1 MNVDFD
7 VDLFFSLF
15 DLVIVGLLGL
25 GAWLGYSKGAIV
37 QTISLFAIV
46 VALGF
51 SALTTKLIYS
61 FFEVNNS
68 KTPDLFASLYL
79 AAIFGAGIFG
89 ANWIRQIV
97 QKHTSELKQ
106 NKSDKLIGLGLGIV
120 KVFLIICLY
129 SFVVY
134 NVDYYGHFLPKSEK
148 RSRLGQATSKLIPT
162 TFKFLRWEKP
172 DDNTIDFQNFDEV
185 YDRVKNNYPNQFDSE
200 EF

>member
-37 QTISLFAIV
+37 QAISLFALVI
-46 VALGF
+46 ALGI
-51 SALTTKLIYS
+51 SAVTTKFIYS
-61 FFEVNNS
+61 FFEANGS

-89 ANWIRQIV
+89 SGWIRQLV
-97 QKHTSELKQ
+97 QKHTSELKKNQ
-106 NKSDKLIGLGLGIV
+106 NDKLIGLGLSIV
-120 KVFLIICLY
+120 KMFLIISLY
-129 SFVVY
+129 TFVIY
-134 NVDYYGHFLPKSEK
+134 NVDYYGHFLPKSEQ
-148 RSRLGQATSKLIPT
+148 RSRLGQATSKLVPT
-162 TFKFLRWEKP
+162 MFKFLRWEKP
-172 DDNTIDFQNFDEV
+172 DENSIDFQNIDEV
-185 YDRVKNNYPNQFDSE
+185 YDNLKDNYPNQFDNE